1 MTENARELLSA
12 AQVLLQP
19 PADAMGSLSPG
30 ARTRAV
36 AMLLRL
42 ALEQGLDDF
51 WRGVAPG
58 MTRTEKHRILCLEA
72 YSDRG
77 TARRWYLTW
86 SALSGACHHRTH
98 ELPPSPA
105 EIQGR
110 LLEVNTLL
118 DVLDMGAVT
127 TAATAIAPLGT
138 AADRAVAPPAT
149 PAARWA
155 QGRRATRPAPKPGPP
170 PGLQAAPPV
179 VGGA

>member
-1 MTENARELLSA
+1 MTDNARELVSA
-12 AQVLLQP
+12 AQALLRP
-19 PADAMGSLSPG
+19 PADTMGSLGSG
-30 ARTRAV
+30 VRARAA

-42 ALEQGLDDF
+42 ALEQSLGDF
-51 WRGVAPG
+51 WHGVAPG

-72 YSDRG
+72 YTNRG

-118 DVLDMGAVT
+118 DALDMGAVA
-127 TAATAIAPLGT
+127 TAAMVIAPPGT
-138 AADRAVAPPAT
+138 AADRTVAPPAT
-149 PAARWA
+149 SAAPWA
-155 QGRRATRPAPKPGPP
+155 QGRRATRPAPTPGPP
-170 PGLQAAPPV
+170 PGLRAAPPV
-179 VGGA
+179 VGGP